1 MGSTCGGVGN
11 ACCSTDLNVD
21 IRNQVEGEYGNAAK
35 GLQGSAAKGNRKSNS
50 FHGQKQ

>member
-21 IRNQVEGEYGNAAK
+21 IRNQVEGEH
-35 GLQGSAAKGNRKSNS
+35 GSSSRAQYSGKKVNRKSGS
-50 FHGQKQ
+50 FHG